1 MGAATL
7 SPTRNPRTPLFVARS
22 PGLIRVD
29 KLSCI
34 IGNDLSTHVSKKRDT
49 LSQVDLQGLLTGNLG
64 STAPY
69 VSRHLGPIA
78 ATTAPWP
85 ATKETNKQEGS
96 SLGLTW
102 ANMTWMFGVAV
113 EGAAVSRCSVSDSA
127 SDSASTNSRYPR
139 LGRLR
144 GGVPGIRTRGGARFN
159 CW

>member
-1 MGAATL
+1 MFVFCL
-7 SPTRNPRTPLFVARS
+7 LFVPVLPEPSLPADGRRHAVAHSQSADSPVCCAS

-34 IGNDLSTHVSKKRDT
+34 IGNDLSTHVSKKRDI
-49 LSQVDLQGLLTGNLG
+49 LSQVDLQGPLTGNLG

-102 ANMTWMFGVAV
+102 ANMTLMFGVAV
-113 EGAAVSRCSVSDSA
+113 EGPAVSRCSVSDSA
-127 SDSASTNSRYPR
+127 SDSASTTQ
-139 LGRLR
+139 GTF
-144 GGVPGIRTRGGARFN
+144 GWAG
-159 CW
+159 